1 MTSTETLNL
10 NTETAP
16 ILELGADLSPAVRAI
31 EVAYRQIQKRYPGT
45 PDATIVV
52 KRDQHAWGHT
62 TVAKTWA
69 PSKLEADK
77 DASHFEIMISGENL
91 RRGAQFVAAT
101 LLHES
106 SHAANLAAGTLDTDS
121 NGRHNKA
128 FKAEAE
134 NRGLVVTQV
143 GWHGWT
149 GTELDES
156 GRNLHKQLIATIERG
171 LAKAA
176 APARANLSHLPI
188 PKPAEAPAVEGG
200 EAAPVKVG
208 PVAPPRRGNRNLLSA
223 SCGCGFKIR
232 VSQGVLDKCR
242 PTCQECEQEF
252 VAA

>member
-52 KRDQHAWGHT
+52 KRDQHVWGHT

-149 GTELDES
+149 GTDRDDRAGSREGCGAGS
-156 GRNLHKQLIATIERG
+156 GEPLAPADSEACRG
-171 LAKAA
+171 AGGRGWRGCPGQGRPGRAA
-176 APARANLSHLPI
+176 AAR
-188 PKPAEAPAVEGG
+188 
-200 EAAPVKVG
+200 
-208 PVAPPRRGNRNLLSA
+208 
-223 SCGCGFKIR
+223 
-232 VSQGVLDKCR
+232 
-242 PTCQECEQEF
+242 
-252 VAA
+252 